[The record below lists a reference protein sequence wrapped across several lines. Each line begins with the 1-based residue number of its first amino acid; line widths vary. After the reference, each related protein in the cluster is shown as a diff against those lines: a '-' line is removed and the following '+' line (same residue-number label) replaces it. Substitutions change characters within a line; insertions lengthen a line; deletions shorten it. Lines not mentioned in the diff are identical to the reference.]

1 MAILNVDE
9 FRGKLLKGGAR
20 ANMFECKVNFPGYA
34 SGDNELASFMVRA
47 AQLPASTVG
56 LVEVPFRGR
65 IVKLAGDRT
74 FEPWTI
80 TVYNDV
86 DHELRGAFER
96 WSSGLNTHEGNEG
109 QQSNNSGIGT
119 YAVDMEVTQ
128 LDQQGS
134 PSSGG
139 GKYTLINAFPTNVSA
154 IDLDFAQ
161 VGEIE
166 TFTVTLEYDYW
177 TNSAILN

>member
-1 MAILNVDE
+1 MAVLNVDD
-9 FRGKLLKGGAR
+9 FRGKFVKGGAR
-20 ANMFECKVNFPGYA
+20 ANMFEVKVNFPGYA
-34 SGDNELASFMVRA
+34 SGDNELASFMVRS

-86 DHELRGAFER
+86 DHSLRGAFER
-96 WSSGLNTHEGNEG
+96 WSSGMNTHETNSGE
-109 QQSNNSGIGT
+109 QANNAGIGT

-128 LDQQGS
+128 LDQKGN
-134 PSSGG
+134 PSTKGQ
-139 GKYTLINAFPTNVSA
+139 YTLKNAFPTNVSA

-161 VGEIE
+161 VGEVE

-177 TNSAILN
+177 TNSAILA

>member
-1 MAILNVDE
+1 MAILNVDQ
-9 FRGKLLKGGAR
+9 FRGKLAKGGAR
-20 ANMFECKVNFPGYA
+20 ANMFEVKVNFPGYA
-34 SGDNELASFMVRA
+34 SGNNELASFMCRG

-65 IVKLAGDRT
+65 IVKLAGDRS

-86 DHELRGAFER
+86 DHSLRGAFER
-96 WSSGLNTHEGNEG
+96 WSSGMNTHEGNEG

-119 YAVDMEVTQ
+119 YAVDMEVSQ
-128 LDQQGS
+128 LDQKGTAS
-134 PSSGG
+134 AK
-139 GKYTLINAFPTNVSA
+139 GKYTLKNAFPSNVSA
-154 IDLDFAQ
+154 IDLDYAQ
-161 VGEIE
+161 VSEIE
-166 TFTVTLEYDYW
+166 TFTVTIEYDYW

>member
-1 MAILNVDE
+1 MAILNVDQ
-9 FRGKLLKGGAR
+9 FRGKLVKGGAR
-20 ANMFECKVNFPGYA
+20 ANMFEVKVNFPGYA
-34 SGDNELASFMVRA
+34 GGDNELASFMCRS

-65 IVKLAGDRT
+65 IIKLAGDRT

-86 DHELRGAFER
+86 DHELRGAFEA
-96 WSSGLNTHEGNEG
+96 WMSGINTHESNEG

-128 LDQQGS
+128 TDQLGT
-134 PSSGG
+134 PSSK
-139 GKYTLINAFPTNVSA
+139 GKYTLKNAFPTNVSA
-154 IDLDFAQ
+154 VDLDFAQ

-166 TFTVTLEYDYW
+166 TFTVTIEYDYW
-177 TNSAILN
+177 TNSAILG

>member
-1 MAILNVDE
+1 MAILNVDQ
-9 FRGKLLKGGAR
+9 FRGKFAKGGAR
-20 ANMFECKVNFPGYA
+20 ANMFEVKVNFPGYA
-34 SGDNELASFMVRA
+34 GGDNELASFMVRS

-65 IVKLAGDRT
+65 IVKLAGDRS

-96 WSSGLNTHEGNEG
+96 WSSGMNTHEGNE
-109 QQSNNSGIGT
+109 
-119 YAVDMEVTQ
+119 AVQANDTTSYVADMEVTQ
-128 LDQQGS
+128 LDQQGN
-134 PSSGG
+134 PSSQ
-139 GKYTLINAFPTNVSA
+139 GKYTLVNAFPTNVSA

-161 VGEIE
+161 VGEVE
-166 TFTVTLEYDYW
+166 TFTVTLEYDFW
-177 TNSAILN
+177 TNAAILG